1 MLLALGTGG
10 GRLGLVVV
18 GRSDDEIV
26 AIVFAS
32 LHSLCIYGVVTC
44 S

>member
-1 MLLALGTGG
+1 MALATGG

-26 AIVFAS
+26 ANLKEINVQ
-32 LHSLCIYGVVTC
+32 
-44 S
+44 